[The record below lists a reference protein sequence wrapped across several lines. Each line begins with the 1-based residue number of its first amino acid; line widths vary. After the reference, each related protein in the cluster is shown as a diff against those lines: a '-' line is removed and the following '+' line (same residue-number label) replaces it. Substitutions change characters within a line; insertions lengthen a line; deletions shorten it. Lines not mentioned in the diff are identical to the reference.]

1 VFLDGASEVIGV
13 ANPDLWN
20 LDRSIVISHVD
31 KTHFAQHVPMHFTI
45 DQQDAT
51 TIFRLKEAKLDSS
64 NSSALKAEFLI
75 LAQPDVESLIVDLSE
90 VTYIDSA
97 GLSALLLAERQQSA
111 HGGDVRLVGANE
123 SVQSLL
129 RLTQLDRVFPLF
141 ATTKEAVDAEFE
153 DEPELPAS
161 HANSIP
167 MRAGAIAAGGSL
179 GAAALAAIMMD
190 HSDDPDMM
198 GDEEEF
204 DEDDDDDFDEDDD
217 EFDDDL
223 DEEDDDEDG
232 NDEEDAEE
240 PSQED
245 PDPKID
251 EEPEPAVIE
260 EDVDAEDFDDDFDDE
275 DEDDDDDD
283 DDLL

>member
-1 VFLDGASEVIGV
+1 
-13 ANPDLWN
+13 
-20 LDRSIVISHVD
+20 
-31 KTHFAQHVPMHFTI
+31 MHFTI

-51 TIFRLKEAKLDSS
+51 TIFRLKEAKLDSA

-75 LAQPDVESLIVDLSE
+75 LAQPDVETLIVDLSE

-141 ATTKEAVDAEFE
+141 ATTKEAADAEFV
-153 DEPELPAS
+153 DEAEVATPLS
-161 HANSIP
+161 GGMP
-167 MRAGAIAAGGSL
+167 MRAGALAAGGSL

-190 HSDDPDMM
+190 HSGPDLMEGEEDDL
-198 GDEEEF
+198 
-204 DEDDDDDFDEDDD
+204 DDDDDDDEFDDD
-217 EFDDDL
+217 EEFDDDL
-223 DEEDDDEDG
+223 DEEDDDEE
-232 NDEEDAEE
+232 DEDDVAA
-240 PSQED
+240 ED

-251 EEPEPAVIE
+251 EEPDPAVIE
-260 EDVDAEDFDDDFDDE
+260 EDIDADDFDDDFDDE
-275 DEDDDDDD
+275 DDDDEDDE
-283 DDLL
+283 LL